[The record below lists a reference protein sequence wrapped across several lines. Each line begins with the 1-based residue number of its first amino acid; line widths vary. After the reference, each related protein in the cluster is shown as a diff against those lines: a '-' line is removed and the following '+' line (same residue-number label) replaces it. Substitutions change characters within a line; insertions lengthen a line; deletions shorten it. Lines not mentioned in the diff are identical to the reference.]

1 MLPLATRRSLTPPS
15 RFPRRAAERFWLVVY
30 VAGAFTWTTLA
41 SVDMADKVEAKSP
54 PAEMSGNNRTVALA
68 GAIFSYLFG
77 PLVLFY
83 GHKIQATL
91 VVLNALIACGISSFV
106 LSLQYM
112 QATNAEVSGGKM
124 MPSQLRNLFKVLLST
139 FTMAT
144 AALKVKNFNIA
155 LKGGVVASLVATL
168 ILDQIPGQFNCACA
182 LGPEAYP
189 CSPVQNPGLYNVEP
203 KCFKDKWMRFAIRAA
218 VVSVASYASTY
229 IGKVVTS
236 LNTCMV
242 AANLCNEAIFD
253 TALAVMPS
261 YGSRMQP
268 FRMIAFSFWVL
279 FGYTV
284 QYVCDKFD
292 NGKEVVILQQ
302 WLFRSI
308 WATGKVVMVPLLMIN
323 GIAQKLEK
331 AGEEA
336 SAGASGAGG
345 GGGVSGGLCF
355 LYGLLFN
362 PSTAKIVMLVINTVM
377 LGLAAGVLL
386 LSTELV
392 DIAEAGYFDPAFVGI
407 LMATSVVLMV
417 VSLCGCGG
425 AITRKKTFLVPYG
438 ALLIFIMVIELSV
451 VGAFWDKYKALDAV
465 DAGAKLKGYTSEAFA
480 SGNCTTLGTPPYGT
494 ANPYEVQC
502 QTQRWLETFVN
513 DQCVYKGAADVHA
526 LTEEAVVTLRNG
538 DFHQLRYYGRQL
550 SFITTTE
557 ATIASCLY
565 MHNSTINSP
574 TGEGA
579 YCVCSYVLLQ
589 KVEQIKRIGIVA
601 VALCAVQVL
610 LVLCVFILLGFDPIV
625 IAQTQVM
632 SAVDKIR
639 KKTMV

>member
-1 MLPLATRRSLTPPS
+1 M
-15 RFPRRAAERFWLVVY
+15 FY

-41 SVDMADKVEAKSP
+41 SAEMADKVEAKSP

-155 LKGGVVASLVATL
+155 LKGGVVASLCTTL

-203 KCFKDKWMRFAIRAA
+203 TCFKDKWMRFAIRAA
-218 VVSVASYASTY
+218 VVAVASYASTY
-229 IGKVVTS
+229 VGRVVTS

-261 YGSRMQP
+261 YGNRMQP

-284 QYVCDKFD
+284 QYACDRFD

-323 GIAQKLEK
+323 GVAEKLEK
-331 AGEEA
+331 AGEA
-336 SAGASGAGG
+336 SAVADGAGG
-345 GGGVSGGLCF
+345 GGGASGGLCF

-362 PSTAKIVMLVINTVM
+362 PTTAKIVMLVINTVM

-425 AITRKKTFLVPYG
+425 AITRKKAFLIPYG
-438 ALLIFIMVIELSV
+438 SLLIFIMVIELSV

-465 DAGAKLKGYTSEAFA
+465 DAGNKLKDYTSEAFT

-513 DQCVYKGAADVHA
+513 EQCVYKGAADVRA

-557 ATIASCLY
+557 ATIASCLH

-579 YCVCSYVLLQ
+579 YCVCSHVLLQ

-601 VALCAVQVL
+601 IALCAVQVL

-632 SAVDKIR
+632 GTINKARARIKV
-639 KKTMV
+639 